1 MDKPNNFQRDQHN
14 RVFAGILL
22 VAVGGALLLR
32 NLNFPLPD
40 WLFSWPMILII
51 VGLYSGVK
59 HSFRNATWIFLI
71 GIGGFFLIDDFI
83 PELSIKALFWPVIII
98 GLGILFILRPRRK
111 NWQQL
116 HPDEKYTGY
125 QSTATNQNAF
135 TDTKTDGS
143 DYFDI
148 HSVFS
153 GVKRTILSKN
163 FQGGSISCVF
173 GGVEL
178 DLTQADMPGKAI
190 ISLEEVFGGTKLVIP
205 SDWVVQNEID
215 GVFHGVEDKR
225 KYHSAANANPN
236 KVLILRGTSV
246 FAGIEIKSY

>member
-1 MDKPNNFQRDQHN
+1 MDKPNNFRKQQHN
-14 RVFAGILL
+14 RTFAGIIL
-22 VAVGGALLLR
+22 VLVGGALLLR
-32 NLNFPLPD
+32 NLNFPLPY

-51 VGLYSGVK
+51 IGLYSGIK
-59 HSFRNATWIFLI
+59 HSFRNATWIVLI
-71 GIGGFFLIDDFI
+71 GIGGFFLLDDFI
-83 PELSIKALFWPVIII
+83 PDLSIKELFWPVIII
-98 GLGILFILRPRRK
+98 GLGILFILRPRRRS
-111 NWQQL
+111 WQYRYQ
-116 HPDEKYTGY
+116 DEKDTGY
-125 QSTATNQNAF
+125 QSATTTEDLF

-178 DLTQADMPGKAI
+178 DLTQADIPGKAI
-190 ISLEEVFGGTKLVIP
+190 IRLEEVFGGTKLVIP
-205 SDWVVQNEID
+205 SDWVVQNEIE
-215 GVFHGVEDKR
+215 GIFHGVEDKR
-225 KYHSAANANPN
+225 KYHSAATANPN